1 MRITRWLPS
10 EVLTEIIHNAPRA
23 DQATLCR
30 VSKLFH
36 ALALPN
42 LNRRVVIRPGKLS
55 LQALEAF
62 PLSMIRNPARADSVR
77 SLTFLENGS
86 LNHDSL
92 HAQALLIECLKLMRK
107 LEHFCIRDFRP
118 LGVGSYLADL
128 DFPNLWSC
136 TLECHAESWE
146 LNIARFLTR
155 HPTITHFRLYMWI
168 GIHGRHDPL
177 PQGTLLPRLQYY
189 HGPLHLLCGFSKHSL
204 VAVQTSW
211 TGHTPSLIP
220 ELGAQT
226 GPNLASLSI
235 DYIRM
240 AQISDVIIFLSKHMW
255 QLQKLQLRCWQ
266 WMLGIASDINACLP
280 RFKHLTYLAFST
292 SDESDDAVGNWDNER
307 RAFEMWTNTS
317 SSLRGCGIGQT
328 ACRKVD
334 QKWEDCSKE
343 AFYSEAGFAVF
354 DSLLTIDDD

>member
-1 MRITRWLPS
+1 MRITRWLPN

-92 HAQALLIECLKLMRK
+92 HAQALLIECLKLMRQ

-118 LGVGSYLADL
+118 LGIGSCLADL
-128 DFPNLWSC
+128 EFPNLWSC

-146 LNIARFLTR
+146 INIARFLTR
-155 HPTITHFRLYMWI
+155 HPTITHFRLYIWI

-189 HGPLHLLCGFSKHSL
+189 HGPLHLLCGLSKHSL
-204 VAVQTSW
+204 VA
-211 TGHTPSLIP
+211 

-235 DYIRM
+235 NYIRV
-240 AQISDVIIFLSKHMW
+240 AQISDAVIFLSKHMW
-255 QLQKLQLRCWQ
+255 QLQKLQLRCWDARITA
-266 WMLGIASDINACLP
+266 GIASDINACLP
-280 RFKHLTYLAFST
+280 RFKRLTYLTFST
-292 SDESDDAVGNWDNER
+292 TGESDDAVDNWDNER

-317 SSLRGCGIGQT
+317 SSLRGCGIGQ
-328 ACRKVD
+328 AAWRKVD
-334 QKWEDCSKE
+334 QKWEDCSKKVV
-343 AFYSEAGFAVF
+343 YSEAGFASF